1 MRLTNASPQSASGF
15 ETTET
20 GDVVK
25 MDCFAKGVA
34 MTAVARIAAGQLLRG
49 LFLVI
54 FMDK

>member
-54 FMDK
+54 LMDK